1 MTERLALSVD
11 LEGRREGGSSTTQT
25 DMQFKEDSV

>member
-11 LEGRREGGSSTTQT
+11 LEGRREGGSGATQT